1 MATLEKIRSKA
12 GLLVGIVGLALFAF
26 IIGDFLNSGS
36 TFLRQSAQRIA
47 SVDGTVIN
55 IENYQSRIDEMAEVY
70 KMQSGTS
77 SLPEET
83 MTQIRES
90 VYESMVRE
98 IVMGETTAKLG
109 LGVSPEELFDMVQG
123 ENISPMIRQMPI
135 FQNEQGVFDK
145 TVLLQILKA
154 IDEDNIANS
163 PADRQAQ
170 LLSIRNFWLFWE
182 KNIKQQ
188 RLEEKF
194 TNLLSK
200 AVSANKLDAKENFSI
215 ASETSDIAY
224 TMQSYST
231 IPDSTV
237 AISKSEIE
245 KLYNQR
251 KEKYKQKE
259 SKVIDYIAVDIV
271 PSEQDF
277 EQVRNDIE
285 SLREE
290 FVSSEN
296 VADLV
301 NENSDVPFTNVF
313 FSESTFDPAL
323 KEFVATAETGTVEG
337 PLFAD
342 NTYRMFK
349 LIDKKVA
356 PDSVKVSHIMIAGLT
371 EEQAV
376 ARADSLLDVLK
387 NGGDFAALAKEFSA
401 DQSAAK
407 EGELG
412 WFTEATALRNLNEE
426 FKDAV
431 FSAAVNEIKK
441 VKSLYGTH
449 LVKVTE
455 KTGNVAKYKVAD
467 LNMPVSPSSVTF
479 SNLYNSL
486 NQFLSGNNTLEKFK
500 TNAQEAG
507 YSIQSDVPVT
517 ATDQTI
523 GMIKST
529 RSVVRWAFE
538 NSKGTISDIFECGDK
553 FIVAVVE
560 GTVREGYRPLNDD
573 LSASLKPELIAQKK
587 GQIIADELK
596 AKNLTSLTAYADAM
610 KGRVDSVKFVGF
622 NTSRI
627 SGIGAEPKLNAI
639 ISLSETGK
647 LSRPVIGS
655 NGVYVFEVLQ
665 KNTDAREYDEEAQ
678 IRNLNV
684 TNNYRFGYQA
694 VQSLI
699 DKADV
704 EDTRIRFY

>member
-12 GLLVGIVGLALFAF
+12 GLLVGVVGLALFAF

-145 TVLLQILKA
+145 TILLQILKA

-259 SKVIDYIAVDIV
+259 SKVIDYIAIDIV

-313 FSESTFDPAL
+313 FSENTFDPAL

-529 RSVVRWAFE
+529 RPVVRWAFE

-560 GTVREGYRPLNDD
+560 GTVSEGYRPLNDD

-665 KNTDAREYDEEAQ
+665 KNNDAREYDEEAQ